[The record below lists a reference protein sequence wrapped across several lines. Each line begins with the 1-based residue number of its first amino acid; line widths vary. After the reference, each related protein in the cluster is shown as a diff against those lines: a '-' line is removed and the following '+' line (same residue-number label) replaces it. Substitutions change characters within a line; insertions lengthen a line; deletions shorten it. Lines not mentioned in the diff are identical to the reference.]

1 MKISFWE
8 KAVFDPARA
17 HAKNGTRAG
26 ISCRHGGER
35 ILNYYHSV
43 RLNKAKC
50 KGCTVCLKRCPT
62 EAIRIRNNHAQIID
76 AQCIDCGECIKVCG
90 HHAKYA
96 VTDPLE
102 AIHNFKYKIALPAPT
117 LYAQF
122 QGVHKTEPIIAA
134 LMSLGFDDV
143 FEVARGAEIV
153 SYAISQ
159 ALRNEDKPR
168 PLISSA
174 CPAIVRLIQVNFPG
188 LIDNI
193 VDFVSPMEAAAK
205 FAKEEFAAKHGVPME
220 EIGAFFITPCAAKM
234 TSIKAPIGQ
243 RRSYVDGAIAIKDIY
258 KQMSAAIKKGFTMP
272 EIDRASTVGIKWAI
286 PGGETDA
293 VGVRSSLCV
302 DGIANVMAVLEQIEN
317 ERFRD
322 LMYFEGLACVN
333 GCLGGPLTV
342 ENSFVAKNRLR
353 SVMNRTAMKTVNKT
367 SVFENAC
374 ETLRLNVEIEPNNSR
389 QLEGTMRERIEK
401 SEKINQLE
409 ASLPGLDC
417 GSCGSPSCRAL
428 AWDIVHGEA
437 TELNCVFRLKDRISE
452 LAAEMVMLGAST
464 RFNTSKEVDQ
474 LEHMSGQLSHDE
486 RGDDEQDE

>member
-1 MKISFWE
+1 M
-8 KAVFDPARA
+8 
-17 HAKNGTRAG
+17 
-26 ISCRHGGER
+26 
-35 ILNYYHSV
+35 NYYHSV
-43 RLNKAKC
+43 RLIADKC
-50 KGCTVCLKRCPT
+50 KGCTICLKRCPT
-62 EAIRIRNNHAQIID
+62 EAIRIRNNHAHIIA

-90 HHAKYA
+90 NHAKIA

-102 AIHNFKYKIALPAPT
+102 TIHRFKYSIALPAPT

-122 QGVHKTEPIIAA
+122 QGVHRTEPIIAA
-134 LMSLGFDDV
+134 LLSLGFDDV

-159 ALRNEDKPR
+159 SLRNEDKPK

-193 VDFVSPMEAAAK
+193 VDFISPMEAAAK
-205 FAKEEFAAKHGVPME
+205 IAKEEFAAKHGVPIE

-243 RRSYVDGAIAIKDIY
+243 QKSYADGAIAIKDIY
-258 KQMSAAIKKGFTMP
+258 KEMSAAIKKGFTMP
-272 EIDRASTVGIKWAI
+272 EIERASAVGIKWAV
-286 PGGETDA
+286 PGGETEA
-293 VGVRSSLCV
+293 VGVRNSLSV

-353 SVMNRTAMKTVNKT
+353 SVMNRSALKSVVKTDAFETAR
-367 SVFENAC
+367 
-374 ETLRLNVEIEPNNSR
+374 ETLRLNGEIEPNNSR
-389 QLEGTMRERIEK
+389 QLEGTMRERIER
-401 SEKINQLE
+401 SERINQIE

-417 GSCGSPSCRAL
+417 GSCGSPTCRAL
-428 AWDIVHGEA
+428 AWDIEHGNA

-464 RFNTSKEVDQ
+464 RFSTSKEVDQ
-474 LEHMSGQLSHDE
+474 LEHMKDQLSHDA
-486 RGDDEQDE
+486 GK